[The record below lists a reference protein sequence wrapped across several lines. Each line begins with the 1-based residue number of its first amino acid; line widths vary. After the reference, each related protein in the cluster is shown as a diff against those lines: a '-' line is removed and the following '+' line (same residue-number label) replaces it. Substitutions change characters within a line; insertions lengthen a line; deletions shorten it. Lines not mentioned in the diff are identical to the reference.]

1 MEDRLKIGLKMYKDI
16 YNDEIIDKLTSSDAF
31 INVELEEIRN
41 IFTNNME
48 DVFLMEGNII
58 ISPRQR
64 INAIYVLVQ
73 GIIDYIPLPLPKPQ
87 YR

>member
-16 YNDEIIDKLTSSDAF
+16 YNDEIIDKLTSSYAF
-31 INVELEEIRN
+31 KNVELEEIRN

-73 GIIDYIPLPLPKPQ
+73 VIIDYIPLPLPKPQ